1 MAALHVPDPE
11 VGVDAQ
17 EELED
22 DSQENFGPHL
32 SKPCGQNDD
41 RKVLSKISS
50 AVTGVVKKGA
60 GAVKKGG
67 AGAVKK
73 GAGAVKEGAA
83 AVKKGIH

>member
-1 MAALHVPDPE
+1 MATLYVPDPE
-11 VGVDAQ
+11 VGV

-22 DSQENFGPHL
+22 DSQENFDPHI
-32 SKPCGQNDD
+32 SKSCGQNDD

-50 AVTGVVKKGA
+50 AVTGAVKKGA

-67 AGAVKK
+67 VGAVKE

-83 AVKKGIH
+83 AIRKGIH